1 MTALEADVR
10 AALAGVEE
18 PELRRSVTELGM
30 VESVDTKG
38 GKVRVALALPLPG
51 DDTRAGLRRRVIDSL
66 VVVEGVDRVDVEFR
80 DMDDAELQT
89 VAQILKGVTPNPLR
103 VLDASAAAA
112 PRAPEPRPNP
122 FTDTRTRILAVAS
135 GKGGV
140 GKSSVTA
147 NLAAALAADGKQVG
161 VLDADVWGYSQPRML
176 GLGAERPRVNAQR
189 KLIPLSAHDGI
200 SVMSIGFFIEQDA
213 AVVWRG
219 PMLHKALQQFLEDVD
234 WGELDYLLIDLP
246 PGTGDVSMTL
256 AQLLP
261 QAKFLIVTTPQPVA
275 QKVARRSAEM
285 AAKLKLE
292 IAGVIENMSGFVTP
306 TGERYQLFG
315 EGGGHLLAEELD
327 VPLLAKVPLTMA
339 LREQSDAGI
348 PVVLADPEDPA
359 AQALRHGARGLIA
372 LSPIELPVMQ
382 APAPAAAPKPVGM
395 SLPMA

>member
-1 MTALEADVR
+1 MTASLR
-10 AALAGVEE
+10 AVID
-18 PELRRSVTELGM
+18 PELRRDIVELEMVRSIDIHENGVVDVKVSLTTAGCPIRSHFQTGVAEAVNGIEGVTGVNVSFDVLSDNEKQGLQRKLGR
-30 VESVDTKG
+30 G
-38 GKVRVALALPLPG
+38 GLPQGALAQVSN
-51 DDTRAGLRRRVIDSL
+51 VICI
-66 VVVEGVDRVDVEFR
+66 G
-80 DMDDAELQT
+80 
-89 VAQILKGVTPNPLR
+89 
-103 VLDASAAAA
+103 
-112 PRAPEPRPNP
+112 
-122 FTDTRTRILAVAS
+122 S

-147 NLAAALAADGKQVG
+147 NLAAALAADGKRVG

-176 GLGAERPRVNAQR
+176 GVGAQRPKVNAER
-189 KLIPLSAHDGI
+189 KLIPIEAQEGI
-200 SVMSIGFFIEQDA
+200 SVMSIGFFVEQDA

-234 WGELDYLLIDLP
+234 WGQLDYLLIDLP

-261 QAKFLIVTTPQPVA
+261 QAKFIIVTTPQPVA

-285 AAKLKLE
+285 AVKLKLE

-306 TGERYQLFG
+306 GGERFQIFG
-315 EGGGHLLAEELD
+315 EGGGQLLAEELE

-348 PVVLADPEDPA
+348 PLVLSDPDDPA
-359 AQALRHGARGLIA
+359 AQALRQGARGLIA
-372 LSPIELPVMQ
+372 MSPIELPVMQ
-382 APAPAAAPKPVGM
+382 APAPAAAPKPAGM

>member
-1 MTALEADVR
+1 MNSMPTSEQVTEALRSVID
-10 AALAGVEE
+10 
-18 PELRRSVTELGM
+18 PELRRDIVELEMVRSIDVQANGVVDVMSSLTTPGCPIRSHFETGVAQAIRSLEGVTGVNVSFDVLSEQERSALGR
-30 VESVDTKG
+30 KLGRG
-38 GKVRVALALPLPG
+38 GLPEGALAQVKN
-51 DDTRAGLRRRVIDSL
+51 VIC
-66 VVVEGVDRVDVEFR
+66 VG
-80 DMDDAELQT
+80 
-89 VAQILKGVTPNPLR
+89 
-103 VLDASAAAA
+103 
-112 PRAPEPRPNP
+112 
-122 FTDTRTRILAVAS
+122 S

-147 NLAAALAADGKQVG
+147 NLAAALVADGKQVG

-176 GLGAERPRVNAQR
+176 GLGATRPHVNGERKIV
-189 KLIPLSAHDGI
+189 PLKAFDGI
-200 SVMSIGFFIEQDA
+200 SVMSIGFFVEQDS

-275 QKVARRSAEM
+275 QRVAARSAEM

-306 TGERYQLFG
+306 DGERYAIFG
-315 EGGGHLLAEELD
+315 EGGGPLFAIDLD
-327 VPLLAKVPLTMA
+327 VPLLAKVPLTMP
-339 LREQSDAGI
+339 LREQSDSGTPLVFAN
-348 PVVLADPEDPA
+348 PDDPA
-359 AQALRHGARGLIA
+359 AQALRQGARGLIA

-382 APAPAAAPKPVGM
+382 PPAPAAAPKPAGM

>member
-1 MTALEADVR
+1 MDLMPTNEQVTEALRSVID
-10 AALAGVEE
+10 
-18 PELRRSVTELGM
+18 PELRRDIVELEMVRSIDVHANGVVDVMVSLTTPGCPIRSHFETGVATAIRELQGVTGVNVTFDVLSGDEKAALGR
-30 VESVDTKG
+30 KLGRG
-38 GKVRVALALPLPG
+38 GLPEGALAQVKN
-51 DDTRAGLRRRVIDSL
+51 VICI
-66 VVVEGVDRVDVEFR
+66 G
-80 DMDDAELQT
+80 
-89 VAQILKGVTPNPLR
+89 
-103 VLDASAAAA
+103 
-112 PRAPEPRPNP
+112 
-122 FTDTRTRILAVAS
+122 S

-176 GLGAERPRVNAQR
+176 GVGAERPKVNAER
-189 KLIPLSAHDGI
+189 KLLPITAHDGI
-200 SVMSIGFFIEQDA
+200 SVMSIGFFVEQDA

-219 PMLHKALQQFLEDVD
+219 PMLHKALQQFLEDVA

-275 QKVARRSAEM
+275 QKVAARSAEM

-306 TGERYQLFG
+306 GGERFQIFG
-315 EGGGHLLAEELD
+315 EGGGQLLAEQLD
-327 VPLLAKVPLTMA
+327 VPLLAKIPLTMP
-339 LREQSDAGI
+339 LREQSDAGV
-348 PVVLADPEDPA
+348 PVVMSDPDDPA
-359 AQALRHGARGLIA
+359 AQALRHCARGLIA

-382 APAPAAAPKPVGM
+382 APSPAAAPKPAGM

>member
-1 MTALEADVR
+1 MLTRDQVTDSLRSVID
-10 AALAGVEE
+10 
-18 PELRRSVTELGM
+18 PELRRDIVELEMVRSIDIHENGVVDVMVSLTTPGCPIRDHFQAGVTEAIGGLDGVIGVNVSFDVLSDNEKATLGRKLGRGALP
-30 VESVDTKG
+30 EG
-38 GKVRVALALPLPG
+38 ALAQVSN
-51 DDTRAGLRRRVIDSL
+51 VIC
-66 VVVEGVDRVDVEFR
+66 VG
-80 DMDDAELQT
+80 
-89 VAQILKGVTPNPLR
+89 
-103 VLDASAAAA
+103 
-112 PRAPEPRPNP
+112 
-122 FTDTRTRILAVAS
+122 S

-147 NLAAALAADGKQVG
+147 NLAAALAADGKRVG
-161 VLDADVWGYSQPRML
+161 VLDADVWGYSQPRMM
-176 GLGAERPRVNAQR
+176 GLGAERPRVNGDR
-189 KLIPLSAHDGI
+189 KLIPLTAHDGI
-200 SVMSIGFFIEQDA
+200 GVMSIGFFIEQDA

-219 PMLHKALQQFLEDVD
+219 PMLHKALQQFLEDVE

-285 AAKLKLE
+285 ATKLKLE
-292 IAGVIENMSGFVTP
+292 VAGVIENMSGFVTP
-306 TGERYQLFG
+306 GGDRYQLFG
-315 EGGGHLLAEELD
+315 EGGGQLLAEELD

-348 PVVLADPEDPA
+348 PVVLADPDDPA
-359 AQALRHGARGLIA
+359 SQALRHGARGLIA